1 MSGLHVPRRPVGRR
15 APHRA
20 AVLAALPLV
29 VSACGGASSFSDPA
43 ELAEA
48 IGCEDTFQPL
58 AAVPGAEA
66 GGSCTVLTDPG
77 NPPTE
82 QVQLLTFADTG
93 QRDDYIAPAVEDGAV
108 FAYGDG
114 WAAEVESANALE
126 QILSAVEGSTAS
138 GETVP

>member
-1 MSGLHVPRRPVGRR
+1 MSGRHVPRRPAGRR
-15 APHRA
+15 APLRVA
-20 AVLAALPLV
+20 ALAALPLATA
-29 VSACGGASSFSDPA
+29 ACGGASSFSDPA

-48 IGCEDTFQPL
+48 VGCEDFQPL
-58 AAVPGAEA
+58 AAVTGAEA

-82 QVQLLTFADTG
+82 QVRLLTFADDG
-93 QRDDYIAPAVEDGAV
+93 QRDDYIAPAVQDGAV